1 MADLLRALHAREP
14 LVTDEALIDEGLGF
28 SVDLRPA
35 KGDLVGYR
43 ARPHSGVIDLDWI
56 GAYAARD
63 FWDELRTTDGQL
75 ISTDGK
81 PKLDTDTDMYRFEDS
96 EGRDQQIQKSSVKQ
110 ILER

>member
-1 MADLLRALHAREP
+1 M
-14 LVTDEALIDEGLGF
+14 
-28 SVDLRPA
+28 
-35 KGDLVGYR
+35 KQ
-43 ARPHSGVIDLDWI
+43 VIL
-56 GAYAARD
+56 AACCVLSMD
-63 FWDELRTTDGQL
+63 GCTSEYIIATTDGQL

>member
-1 MADLLRALHAREP
+1 MKQ
-14 LVTDEALIDEGLGF
+14 LIL
-28 SVDLRPA
+28 
-35 KGDLVGYR
+35 
-43 ARPHSGVIDLDWI
+43 
-56 GAYAARD
+56 AACCVLSLAGGSS
-63 FWDELRTTDGQL
+63 EYIIATTDGQL

>member
-1 MADLLRALHAREP
+1 MKQ
-14 LVTDEALIDEGLGF
+14 LIL
-28 SVDLRPA
+28 
-35 KGDLVGYR
+35 
-43 ARPHSGVIDLDWI
+43 
-56 GAYAARD
+56 AACCVLSLAGCSS
-63 FWDELRTTDGQL
+63 EHIIATTDGQL